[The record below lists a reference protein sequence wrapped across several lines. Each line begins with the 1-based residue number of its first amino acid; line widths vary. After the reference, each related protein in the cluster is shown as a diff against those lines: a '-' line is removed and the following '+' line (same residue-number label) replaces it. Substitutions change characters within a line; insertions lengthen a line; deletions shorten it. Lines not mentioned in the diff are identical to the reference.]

1 MVIAPEAPK
10 AATEVENEEGE
21 QLLEEDKLN
30 LIVSNKAEYFDMLFE
45 LLNLGVPD
53 VTQAV
58 WKLMMQV
65 PINQKLFNSMWSLH
79 SIHAEQPM
87 EASEANQLMVADNLT
102 GWQSIIDPNSPYKM
116 LYSLQI
122 LNTLVSVNNQVL
134 TDVEM

>member
-10 AATEVENEEGE
+10 AAVEVENEEGE
-21 QLLEEDKLN
+21 QLFEEDKLN

-65 PINQKLFNSMWSLH
+65 PIN
-79 SIHAEQPM
+79 
-87 EASEANQLMVADNLT
+87 
-102 GWQSIIDPNSPYKM
+102 
-116 LYSLQI
+116 
-122 LNTLVSVNNQVL
+122 
-134 TDVEM
+134 